1 MNPEF
6 DSIHN
11 YHQDS
16 VFREVMNRAGE
27 YPLLADDDQLLADV
41 ACIALNRLPPRYIR
55 NRVDMAFFMDS
66 DDHAKNAVAVQVA
79 VQFAF
84 DFVQSRNKSSA
95 R

>member
-1 MNPEF
+1 MNAEF

-11 YHQDS
+11 YHQDA
-16 VFREVMNRAGE
+16 VFREVMDQSLE
-27 YPLLADDDQLLADV
+27 YPLFADNDQLLADV

-66 DDHAKNAVAVQVA
+66 NEHAKNAAAVKSA

-84 DFVQSRNKSSA
+84 EFVQSRANSA
-95 R
+95 SR